1 MWLFDAV
8 VEMFGVSFFLRCFQ
22 VARRHRFCFLC
33 LLLII
38 RIKGAEA
45 RRRITFF
52 VNSLF
57 VEQPKKRRVLEMP
70 SLTTLTPYYNE
81 DVVSTTFFL
90 PSCDVGGSSPGFCF
104 ACTIPPVDHLES
116 FVRRHCAHAHAAF
129 GAR

>member
-1 MWLFDAV
+1 MYFYVCTTWSGV
-8 VEMFGVSFFLRCFQ
+8 VPYSETVVFLIGLCVRACF
-22 VARRHRFCFLC
+22 V
-33 LLLII
+33 LLKL

-81 DVVSTTFFL
+81 DVVSEHEFF
-90 PSCDVGGSSPGFCF
+90 FF
-104 ACTIPPVDHLES
+104 Y
-116 FVRRHCAHAHAAF
+116 
-129 GAR
+129 

>member
-1 MWLFDAV
+1 MVRILLLCPLFD
-8 VEMFGVSFFLRCFQ
+8 
-22 VARRHRFCFLC
+22 
-33 LLLII
+33 

-81 DVVSTTFFL
+81 DVVSRT
-90 PSCDVGGSSPGFCF
+90 FCF
-104 ACTIPPVDHLES
+104 AHSWE
-116 FVRRHCAHAHAAF
+116 
-129 GAR
+129 G